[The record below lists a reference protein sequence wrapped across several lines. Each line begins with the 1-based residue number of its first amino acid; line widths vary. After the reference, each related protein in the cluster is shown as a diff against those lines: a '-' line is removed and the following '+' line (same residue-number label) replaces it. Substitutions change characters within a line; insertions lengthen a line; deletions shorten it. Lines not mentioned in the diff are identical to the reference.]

1 MVAMLEEALNVDWT
15 GGWYSWLLKNLI
27 GWIWK
32 EAGSCSYDWRN
43 CSLVLKTADVA
54 SAGYAVVAVVVAVF
68 VAVAVADFAD
78 VVCFWLRNDGCKG
91 CWSGWNLFVA

>member
-1 MVAMLEEALNVDWT
+1 M
-15 GGWYSWLLKNLI
+15 
-27 GWIWK
+27 
-32 EAGSCSYDWRN
+32 
-43 CSLVLKTADVA
+43 LKTADVA

-91 CWSGWNLFVA
+91 C